1 MTIWESMP
9 LSWRIG
15 KPVQISADE
24 AWQMFEE
31 TLAELYPQGPT
42 HNEIWSRSGG
52 KDEQLSSEGNGVAQW
67 HRCIKQVRVGRG
79 PAASDLLRTAL
90 RDFRGNPVLQILR
103 DSHAIE

>member
-1 MTIWESMP
+1 MAFWDSVP

-15 KPVQISADE
+15 KPVQIPADE

-67 HRCIKQVRVGRG
+67 HRCIKHVRAGRG
-79 PAASDLLRTAL
+79 PVASELLRTAL
-90 RDFRGNPVLQILR
+90 RDFSGNPVLQVLR